1 MLIGI
6 SAVKLIDSE
15 EIIVEIYGRAKG
27 KLSLM
32 YQVKV
37 THALRLL
44 IVLIWQHAYW
54 SKQGKSN
61 RLETKTVK
69 IRHY

>member
-15 EIIVEIYGRAKG
+15 EIIVEIHGRAKK

-32 YQVKV
+32 YQVKL
-37 THALRLL
+37 TRALA
-44 IVLIWQHAYW
+44 IGNCSYMPTGAQW
-54 SKQGKSN
+54 SKQG
-61 RLETKTVK
+61 RGEIKTTQ
-69 IRHY
+69 RSA